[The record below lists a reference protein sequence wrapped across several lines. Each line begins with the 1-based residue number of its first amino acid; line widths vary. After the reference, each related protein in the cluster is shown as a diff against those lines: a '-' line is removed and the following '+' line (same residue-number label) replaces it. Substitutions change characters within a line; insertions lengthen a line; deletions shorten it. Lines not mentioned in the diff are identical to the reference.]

1 MVILMKKMQSGISP
15 LESFQISKQL
25 SQRFELDTV
34 WKNYQ
39 RWIIKNWSMG
49 DMRIPR
55 KSFRMCCKVWQLRKW
70 RLWWSFVLWEN
81 DFDSKT
87 LLQNISPFLS
97 WQGTHHQHLLT
108 LGALRKKVR
117 IFKFMQFL
125 TITCPTANMATSKLP
140 QKMWTKSKPKIY
152 SPYELMQFVSN
163 CILHLGIIAP
173 ILVDIVL
180 VF

>member
-55 KSFRMCCKVWQLRKW
+55 KSFRMCCKVLQLRKW
-70 RLWWSFVLWEN
+70 RWWWSFVLWEN
-81 DFDSKT
+81 NFDWKT
-87 LLQNISPFLS
+87 LLQNISPFSS
-97 WQGTHHQHLLT
+97 WQGTHHQHFLT
-108 LGALRKKVR
+108 SGTLRKKVR
-117 IFKFMQFL
+117 IFEFMQLL

-140 QKMWTKSKPKIY
+140 QKMWTKSKPKIS
-152 SPYELMQFVSN
+152 SPYELFKLITHAI
-163 CILHLGIIAP
+163 CR
-173 ILVDIVL
+173 
-180 VF
+180 